1 MNNLIIL
8 GNGFDLAH
16 GMKTSYGDLIT
27 YLIEEHCKDKS
38 KFNKLLKLPEDI
50 NDVNVFFIE
59 LKYVSLKRREYELDR
74 FGEVINSPNLE
85 EYFPSPFFE
94 KLLREKANKDTWAD
108 IETFYFR
115 ELNLCEDE
123 EAVKQLNQE
132 FEDLKEALQ
141 EYLRTEEEKD
151 TEMNETFQYVFGSLC
166 TDTSTILNFNYTD
179 TVERLYKDEITE
191 TDLIHI
197 HGELFAEANPII
209 FGYAA
214 DNGEINSLLDK
225 DENEYLY
232 NIKRH
237 AYLAANNK
245 RRLQYYLDTNEN
257 INVFIIG
264 HSCGLSDKLILGE
277 ITKHEHVKSIR
288 ILYYE
293 TYANYRNT
301 HINLDRIMRDE
312 VCFERIINFV
322 DTCRI
327 PQMDDTDAQRKE
339 IMKCIDRFVQE
350 EEVEIV

>member
-1 MNNLIIL
+1 M
-8 GNGFDLAH
+8 
-16 GMKTSYGDLIT
+16 
-27 YLIEEHCKDKS
+27 
-38 KFNKLLKLPEDI
+38 
-50 NDVNVFFIE
+50 
-59 LKYVSLKRREYELDR
+59 
-74 FGEVINSPNLE
+74 
-85 EYFPSPFFE
+85 
-94 KLLREKANKDTWAD
+94 
-108 IETFYFR
+108 
-115 ELNLCEDE
+115 
-123 EAVKQLNQE
+123 
-132 FEDLKEALQ
+132 KEALQ
-141 EYLRTEEEKD
+141 EYLKVQEEKD
-151 TEMNETFQYVFGSLC
+151 RKMNETFQYIFDSLC
-166 TDTSTILNFNYTD
+166 TDTSMILNFNYTD
-179 TVERLYKDEITE
+179 TVEHLYKDEITE

-288 ILYYE
+288 ILYYN
-293 TYANYRNT
+293 TLHNYRNA

-312 VCFERIINFV
+312 ACFERIINFV

-350 EEVEIV
+350 EEVEII

>member
-16 GMKTSYGDLIT
+16 GMKTSYGDFIT
-27 YLIEEHCKDKS
+27 YLIEEHLKDPERKKYS
-38 KFNKLLKLPEDI
+38 NLLNISEFIVDHKNLL
-50 NDVNVFFIE
+50 DVIKGSYTSSIWENVSYMFDLQNFT
-59 LKYVSLKRREYELDR
+59 
-74 FGEVINSPNLE
+74 
-85 EYFPSPFFE
+85 PSHFLE
-94 KLLREKANKDTWAD
+94 KLLREKANKGTWAD

-123 EAVKQLNQE
+123 EAVKQLNRE

-151 TEMNETFQYVFGSLC
+151 AEMNETFQYIFGSLC
-166 TDTSTILNFNYTD
+166 TDTSVVLNFNYTD

-288 ILYYE
+288 ILYYN
-293 TYANYRNT
+293 TLHNYRNA

-312 VCFERIINFV
+312 ACFERIINFV

-327 PQMDDTDAQRKE
+327 PQTDDTDAQRKE
-339 IMKCIDRFVQE
+339 IMTCIDRFVQE

>member
-16 GMKTSYGDLIT
+16 GMKTSYGDFIT
-27 YLIEEHCKDKS
+27 WMIEEHLKDPNRRKFNNLIHIPVSIESSHHFYLCLNIKSGNLYGKDKVFAHS
-38 KFNKLLKLPEDI
+38 LLQKLLE
-50 NDVNVFFIE
+50 
-59 LKYVSLKRREYELDR
+59 
-74 FGEVINSPNLE
+74 
-85 EYFPSPFFE
+85 
-94 KLLREKANKDTWAD
+94 EKAKNKTWAD
-108 IETFYFR
+108 IEAFYFR

-123 EAVKQLNQE
+123 EAVKQLNRE

-141 EYLRTEEEKD
+141 EYLRTEEQKD
-151 TEMNETFQYVFGSLC
+151 TEMNETFQYIFGSLC
-166 TDTSTILNFNYTD
+166 TDTSVVLNFNYTD

-277 ITKHEHVKSIR
+277 ITKHENVKSIR
-288 ILYYE
+288 ILYYN
-293 TYANYRNT
+293 TLHNYRNA

-312 VCFERIINFV
+312 ACFERIINFV

-327 PQMDDTDAQRKE
+327 PQMDDTDTQRKE
-339 IMKCIDRFVQE
+339 IMKCIDQFVQE
-350 EEVEIV
+350 EDVEIV

>member
-16 GMKTSYGDLIT
+16 GMKTSYGDFIT
-27 YLIEEHCKDKS
+27 WMIEEHCKDRS
-38 KFNKLLKLPEDI
+38 RFNTILEIPEGINSLDELDKKGLLDGRYDKVPFSNFNYKRTYGAL
-50 NDVNVFFIE
+50 FIE
-59 LKYVSLKRREYELDR
+59 
-74 FGEVINSPNLE
+74 
-85 EYFPSPFFE
+85 
-94 KLLREKANKDTWAD
+94 KLIAEKANKGTWAD
-108 IETFYFR
+108 IETFYFK
-115 ELNLCEDE
+115 ELNLCKYEG
-123 EAVKQLNQE
+123 AVNRLNRE

-141 EYLRTEEEKD
+141 EYLRTEEQKD
-151 TEMNETFQYVFGSLC
+151 AEMNETFQYVFGSLC
-166 TDTSTILNFNYTD
+166 TDTSVVLNFNYTD

-288 ILYYE
+288 ILYYN
-293 TYANYRNT
+293 TLHNYRNA

-312 VCFERIINFV
+312 ACFERIINFV